1 MFVPYLLTASDLK
14 QRTRWAV
21 GTLETAQELNWGL
34 PGKHVRN
41 AARQHLSCADPRHRP
56 NT

>member
-1 MFVPYLLTASDLK
+1 MCVLNSLDLK

-34 PGKHVRN
+34 PGKHVSLYSHN
-41 AARQHLSCADPRHRP
+41 FYFILTNPFRQS
-56 NT
+56 T